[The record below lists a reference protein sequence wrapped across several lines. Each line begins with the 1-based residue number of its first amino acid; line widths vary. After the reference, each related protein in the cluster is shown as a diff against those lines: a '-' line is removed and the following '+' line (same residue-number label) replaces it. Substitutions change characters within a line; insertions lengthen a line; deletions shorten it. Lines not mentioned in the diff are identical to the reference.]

1 MAEYA
6 YPMDSKVTYN
16 GNGVP
21 SFDRAVTSAQLRG
34 MISEIITNGV
44 LMANNSNALRVI
56 ANGDNTV
63 TVQPGLCVIN
73 GAIKKFTEPTIMLRD
88 AFDSN
93 DNSAKGI
100 AICAQLSLI
109 DRNIRL
115 VFYRYKAQS
124 AADLIPLNQLIRD
137 DNIYAIQ
144 LANIYIAPGSVRI
157 VQSNITDT
165 RLNTDRCGA
174 VSSISQF
181 DTTNLYNQIQSDLA
195 SFKSTEQADFQEWFK
210 NLQTVLDT
218 NTAAHLQ
225 NEIDGLNNSKTQLEN
240 SIDTSWH
247 ALDHLYEGR
256 DLTVVFASEI
266 ANYSDEWAWIQARLN
281 NHNLRGIH
289 VADYIPINIVA
300 GGGAPAQVHKAEI
313 AGINTYRR
321 TGDGVNEVGYH
332 IDWITRDCYSV
343 PVKWNTENNNNGN
356 SSNAQPFL
364 ASNLKNWLDT
374 VVYPR
379 LETKLKNVIKPKRVL
394 APTRYQSGT
403 TLTDDNSWAW
413 SSFDKLWVPFES
425 EVFDTPVWSTKGFG
439 YGQAVQYP
447 IFANSYEHRMKGAG
461 PDGGRTH
468 WWLASA
474 NSGNTTNAVNVSYNG
489 YSIIDNASNELLVPL
504 CFRTMEDAS

>member
-16 GNGVP
+16 GNGIP
-21 SFDRAVTSAQLRG
+21 SFDRAVTSMQLRG

-44 LMANNSNALRVI
+44 LMANNSDALRVI
-56 ANGDNTV
+56 ANGDKSV
-63 TVQPGLCVIN
+63 TIQPGLCVIN
-73 GAIKKFTEPTIMLRD
+73 GAIKKFTEAKTIQLPVT
-88 AFDSN
+88 AN
-93 DNSAKGI
+93 DNYRGI
-100 AICAQLSLI
+100 AICALFDLVER
-109 DRNIRL
+109 DIR
-115 VFYRYKAQS
+115 FIYYTYSTES
-124 AADLIPLNQLIRD
+124 ATNLIPLSSMERTD
-137 DNIYAIQ
+137 SKYAIQ
-144 LANIYIAPGSVRI
+144 LANIYTAPGSTRI

-165 RLNTDRCGA
+165 RLNTERCGA

-195 SFKSTEQADFQEWFK
+195 SFKSTEQAEFQEWFE
-210 NLQTVLDT
+210 NLQTVLDS

-225 NEIDGLNNSKTQLEN
+225 NEIDGLSSSKTQLEN

-247 ALDHLYEGR
+247 ASGHLYEGR

-281 NHNLRGIH
+281 THNLRGIH

-300 GGGAPAQVHKAEI
+300 GGGAPAQVHKAEV

-321 TGDGVNEVGYH
+321 TGDGVNVVGYH

-403 TLTDDNSWAW
+403 TITDDNSLAW

-461 PDGGRTH
+461 PDGGRTN
-468 WWLASA
+468 WWQ
-474 NSGNTTNAVNVSYNG
+474 NWY
-489 YSIIDNASNELLVPL
+489 I
-504 CFRTMEDAS
+504 

>member
-1 MAEYA
+1 MQQTQYYSFLKPEAT
-6 YPMDSKVTYN
+6 DDVTPDPFNTNADAIDLALHNLSEGKQDALSTSQMNAVNSGMTTAKREKLDALPTSSELNTTFN
-16 GNGVP
+16 GKQNTLTTEQLN
-21 SFDRAVTSAQLRG
+21 AVNSGITSAKVSKLD
-34 MISEIITNGV
+34 
-44 LMANNSNALRVI
+44 AL
-56 ANGDNTV
+56 
-63 TVQPGLCVIN
+63 
-73 GAIKKFTEPTIMLRD
+73 PT
-88 AFDSN
+88 S
-93 DNSAKGI
+93 
-100 AICAQLSLI
+100 
-109 DRNIRL
+109 
-115 VFYRYKAQS
+115 
-124 AADLIPLNQLIRD
+124 
-137 DNIYAIQ
+137 
-144 LANIYIAPGSVRI
+144 
-157 VQSNITDT
+157 
-165 RLNTDRCGA
+165 
-174 VSSISQF
+174 
-181 DTTNLYNQIQSDLA
+181 
-195 SFKSTEQADFQEWFK
+195 
-210 NLQTVLDT
+210 
-218 NTAAHLQ
+218 
-225 NEIDGLNNSKTQLEN
+225 TQLEN

-247 ALDHLYEGR
+247 ASDHLYEGR

-281 NHNLRGIH
+281 THNLRGIH

-343 PVKWNTENNNNGN
+343 PVKWNAENNNNGN

-425 EVFDTPVWSTKGFG
+425 EVFDIPVWSTKGYG

-461 PDGGRTH
+461 SDGGRTS

-474 NSGNTTNAVNVSYNG
+474 CSGGAARAVNVGNTGGSTFNG
-489 YSIIDNASNELLVPL
+489 TSNELLVPL
-504 CFRTMEDAS
+504 CFRTMESVS